1 VPVGY
6 GDGYSRLLSNKATVL
21 IDGIYAPVVGNV
33 MMDQFMIDITDIAS
47 RKDIK
52 VGDEVVLIGKSGKN
66 EITAGDIAELMGTI
80 NYEVTCM
87 LKNRIPKIY
96 VR

>member
-1 VPVGY
+1 
-6 GDGYSRLLSNKATVL
+6 
-21 IDGIYAPVVGNV
+21 
-33 MMDQFMIDITDIAS
+33 
-47 RKDIK
+47 
-52 VGDEVVLIGKSGKN
+52 IGKSGKN